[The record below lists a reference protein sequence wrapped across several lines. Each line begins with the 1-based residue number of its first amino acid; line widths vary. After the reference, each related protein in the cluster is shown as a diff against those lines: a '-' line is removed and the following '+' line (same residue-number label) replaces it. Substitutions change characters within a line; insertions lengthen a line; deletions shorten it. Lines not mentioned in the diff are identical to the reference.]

1 MEAVLGS
8 GMPRPMRLALVALVA
23 AATLAWPLAVNP
35 ALVSRR
41 GDFVAED
48 FGRNLYH
55 PLRPDA
61 VLVVTSDQENALTQ
75 YLEVV
80 EGLRPD
86 VARVDAGS
94 IATPWYADTLRRRY
108 PGLEVPPSLEGPG
121 LAALQRVE
129 ALVLA
134 NFRRRPVYVTG
145 LPTFEPPPG
154 AEWIPAGGLWRLSPT
169 PGETPRRE
177 DWDFVYRN
185 PSPFDRP
192 ARDHAPQ
199 RQTGRHRRP
208 RALHG
213 ADPPLPRPGL
223 EEPRGLEPRAREVRS
238 GRGRVPP
245 RVRDRSHSRSPR
257 DAVQLSARRSS
268 SSTATPRPCRTSSAR
283 AAARPRAAAEASL
296 YIGQILAA
304 RGDHAA
310 ARERFA
316 AVRTLVPEMWP
327 QIEASLR
334 QKGFLLP

>member
-1 MEAVLGS
+1 M
-8 GMPRPMRLALVALVA
+8 
-23 AATLAWPLAVNP
+23 
-35 ALVSRR
+35 
-41 GDFVAED
+41 
-48 FGRNLYH
+48 
-55 PLRPDA
+55 
-61 VLVVTSDQENALTQ
+61 LVVTSDQENALTQ

-94 IATPWYADTLRRRY
+94 IATPWYAGTLRRRH
-108 PGLEVPPSLEGPG
+108 PGLEVPPSLDGPG
-121 LAALQRVE
+121 LAALARVE

-134 NFRRRPVYVTG
+134 NFRRRPAYVTG
-145 LPTFEPPPG
+145 LPTFEPPAG
-154 AEWIPAGGLWRLSPT
+154 AEWVPAGGLWRLSPT

-199 RQTGRHRRP
+199 RRPDGTDVREPYTAQVRRFHVQ
-208 RALHG
+208 AWKNLG
-213 ADPPLPRPGL
+213 DWSL
-223 EEPRGLEPRAREVRS
+223 EHEVRP

-245 RVRDRSHSRSPR
+245 RVRDGSRPRSPR
-257 DAVQLSARRSS
+257 DAVLLSAS
-268 SSTATPRPCRTSSAR
+268 ALPPRPQRR
-283 AAARPRAAAEASL
+283 GPAAPRAGQPESRPGRLAEASL
-296 YIGQILAA
+296 YLGQILAA

-316 AVRTLVPEMWP
+316 AVRTLVPQMWP

-334 QKGFLLP
+334 QKGLLLP

>member
-1 MEAVLGS
+1 
-8 GMPRPMRLALVALVA
+8 
-23 AATLAWPLAVNP
+23 
-35 ALVSRR
+35 
-41 GDFVAED
+41 
-48 FGRNLYH
+48 RNLYR
-55 PLRPDA
+55 PLKPDA

-121 LAALQRVE
+121 LAALKRVE

-134 NFRRRPVYVTG
+134 NYRRRPVYVTG
-145 LPTFEPPPG
+145 LPTFEPPAG

-199 RQTGRHRRP
+199 RQPDGTDVREPYTAQIRRFHVQAWKNLGDWSLEHERFDHAADAYRRAFETDPALDHPGMRFSLGKALFLLDRNAEALPHLERASRNLDPGR
-208 RALHG
+208 L
-213 ADPPLPRPGL
+213 
-223 EEPRGLEPRAREVRS
+223 
-238 GRGRVPP
+238 
-245 RVRDRSHSRSPR
+245 
-257 DAVQLSARRSS
+257 
-268 SSTATPRPCRTSSAR
+268 
-283 AAARPRAAAEASL
+283 AEASL

-304 RGDHAA
+304 SGDHAA